1 LSNIH
6 QTFSRKQLRDNAI
19 KRYEKE
25 RLKNKLLATH
35 GEHDFVLVLDNL
47 KSGFNVPK
55 LFRSAEAFGAHE
67 VHLINI
73 GVFDPAPAK
82 GAFRKIKA
90 KFHEDFGTCYM
101 ELKQDGHQIF
111 ALDFDTDKI
120 LGDVNF
126 PEKSAFILGNEE
138 LGLSFDLKI
147 YPDIQKIKIQQFGKI
162 QSLNVS
168 IAGSIVMYEY
178 LRQLNADSDS

>member
-1 LSNIH
+1 MSDNH
-6 QTFSRKQLRDNAI
+6 QEFTRRELRDKAI

-35 GEHDFVLVLDNL
+35 GVHDFVLVLDSL

-67 VHLINI
+67 VHLIDI
-73 GVFDPAPAK
+73 GFFDPAPAK
-82 GAFRKIKA
+82 GAFRKVSA
-90 KFHEDFGTCYM
+90 KFHDDFDSCYKK
-101 ELKQDGHQIF
+101 LKQDGYEIF
-111 ALDFDTDKI
+111 ALDFDADKI
-120 LGDVNF
+120 LSDIKF
-126 PEKSAFILGNEE
+126 PVKSAFILGNEE
-138 LGLSFDLKI
+138 RGLSIDLNN
-147 YPDIQKIKIQQFGKI
+147 YPDIQKIKIPQYGNV

-178 LRQLNADSDS
+178 LRQL

>member
-1 LSNIH
+1 MSNNN
-6 QTFSRKQLRDNAI
+6 QEFTRRELRDRVI

-67 VHLINI
+67 VHLIDI
-73 GVFDPAPAK
+73 GFFDPAPAK
-82 GAFRKIKA
+82 GAFRKVPA
-90 KFHEDFGTCYM
+90 KFHDDFDSCYK
-101 ELKQDGHQIF
+101 ELKQEGYEIF

-120 LGDVNF
+120 LSDIKF
-126 PEKSAFILGNEE
+126 PAKSAFILGNEE
-138 LGLSFDLKI
+138 RGLSIDLNN
-147 YPDIQKIKIQQFGKI
+147 YPDIQKIKIPQHGNV

-178 LRQLNADSDS
+178 LRQL